1 MLTCEIYCFN
11 GNSGSGLCFKY
22 TIFSPDCSENPTLFW
37 RGLQRKAGLSSKK
50 KAVIITITA

>member
-22 TIFSPDCSENPTLFW
+22 TIFSPDCSENPALFW

-50 KAVIITITA
+50 KQLSLQ